1 MDEDGR
7 VLSLISLSKKS
18 GNLKSGEEMVLEAI
32 RSEGAHLVI
41 VAKDASE
48 NTQKKFKDK
57 TEYFGVPLVMFS
69 DKDTLGRAIGKEFC
83 ASLAIMDGGLAKAI
97 TEVGIW
103 RK

>member
-18 GNLKSGEEMVLEAI
+18 GNLGSGEEMVLEAI
-32 RSEGAHLVI
+32 RSEKAHLVI
-41 VAKDASE
+41 VAGDASE
-48 NTQKKFKDK
+48 NTKKKFRDK
-57 TEYFGVPLVMFS
+57 TEYFGVPMVIFS

-83 ASLAIMDGGLAKAI
+83 ASLAIMDGGLAKAV

>member
-1 MDEDGR
+1 MGEDGR
-7 VLSLISLSKKS
+7 ILSLISLTKKS

-32 RSEGAHLVI
+32 RSKKAHLVI
-41 VAKDASE
+41 VAGDASE
-48 NTQKKFKDK
+48 NTKKKFKDK
-57 TEYFGVPLVMFS
+57 TEYFGVPLVTFS
-69 DKDTLGRAIGKEFC
+69 DKDTLGKAIGKEYC